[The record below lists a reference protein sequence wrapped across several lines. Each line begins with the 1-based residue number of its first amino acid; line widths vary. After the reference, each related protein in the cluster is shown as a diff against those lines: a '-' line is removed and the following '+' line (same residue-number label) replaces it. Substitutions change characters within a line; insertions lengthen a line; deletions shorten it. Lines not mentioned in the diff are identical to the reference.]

1 VNSQQMSASLTKTYL
16 TNGKK
21 TKLSLRAE
29 RGISTPQQDLWV
41 IGMLRFA
48 QHDNP
53 TYAIS
58 PRWRRCVAL
67 AAVALLMCSVAAVGQ
82 AEFATKAP
90 TVTFDFSFPG
100 SVPESYSIKV
110 SETGESTYESTG
122 KIAMDSEAQSDFSY
136 EFSVSD
142 AARKKVFDLAR
153 RANFFDGDFDYKKGK
168 LASTGEK
175 TLGYVDAERNNR
187 TTYNYSSNQVV
198 QQLTQFFQG
207 LSATLEF
214 GRRLQYC
221 HRYQRLALEA
231 EMKRM
236 EEMNKGNG
244 LEEIQAVSDILQKI
258 ATDQTVLNVTRV
270 RAQRLL
276 AGAGLRAGN

>member
-1 VNSQQMSASLTKTYL
+1 MA
-16 TNGKK
+16 
-21 TKLSLRAE
+21 
-29 RGISTPQQDLWV
+29 
-41 IGMLRFA
+41 
-48 QHDNP
+48 
-53 TYAIS
+53 
-58 PRWRRCVAL
+58 
-67 AAVALLMCSVAAVGQ
+67 AAVLLMSSVAAVGQ
-82 AEFATKAP
+82 ESSGRVP

-122 KIAMDSEAQSDFSY
+122 KLAVDSEVQSDFTY
-136 EFSVSD
+136 EFTVSET
-142 AARKKVFDLAR
+142 ARKKVFDLAR
-153 RANFFDGDFDYKKGK
+153 RASFFDRDFDYKKGK

-175 TLGYVDAERNNR
+175 KLGYVDAERKHR
-187 TTYNYSSNQVV
+187 TTYNYSSNQAV

-214 GRRLQYC
+214 GRRLQYF

-236 EEMNKGNG
+236 EDMSKANG

-258 ATDQTVLNVTRV
+258 AADQTVLNVTRM

-276 AGAGLRAGN
+276 AGAGLRAGNEFRP